1 MAETEKR
8 IWESHFVGHANSK
21 MMSDDMDDL

>member
-8 IWESHFVGHANSK
+8 IWESYLVGHANSK